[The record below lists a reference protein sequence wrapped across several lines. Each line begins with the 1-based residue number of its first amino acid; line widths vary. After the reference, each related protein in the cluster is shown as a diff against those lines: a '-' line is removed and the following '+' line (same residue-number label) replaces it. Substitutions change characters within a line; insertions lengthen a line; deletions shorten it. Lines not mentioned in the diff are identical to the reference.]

1 MTREEA
7 EDLSEEDKGEE
18 EKTAEGPVSPW
29 PRLAFTREKRN
40 KRNWV
45 GRIDM
50 KDLVVSPPTSVDA
63 VGQKCQEGHSSE
75 LCPC

>member
-18 EKTAEGPVSPW
+18 EKTAEGAVSPW

-45 GRIDM
+45 GRIDV
-50 KDLVVSPPTSVDA
+50 KRLSSLTSNLTPMRWDRRTFI
-63 VGQKCQEGHSSE
+63 
-75 LCPC
+75 

>member
-18 EKTAEGPVSPW
+18 EKTAEGAVSPW

-50 KDLVVSPPTSVDA
+50 KDLVVSPLTSLRC
-63 VGQKCQEGHSSE
+63 GGTEGHSSE